1 MSNIPNK
8 AMPHA
13 RTRVANDDS
22 KRVWRDTARGFARDG
37 GKLARRGISA
47 VRARPVEAAAGVATL
62 LAGLAFAV
70 WRASRPKKRRRFAFA

>member
-1 MSNIPNK
+1 MSSIPNK

-13 RTRVANDDS
+13 RTRGASADS
-22 KRVWRDTARGFARDG
+22 KRGWRDTARVYVRDG

-47 VRARPVEAAAGVATL
+47 VRARPIEAAAGVATL

-70 WRASRPKKRRRFAFA
+70 WRTSRPKQRRRFAFG

>member
-1 MSNIPNK
+1 MSSIPNK

-13 RTRVANDDS
+13 RTRSANDDD
-22 KRVWRDTARGFARDG
+22 RRDWRDTARVYVRDG
-37 GKLARRGISA
+37 SKLARRGLSA
-47 VRARPVEAAAGVATL
+47 VRARPIEAAAGVATV